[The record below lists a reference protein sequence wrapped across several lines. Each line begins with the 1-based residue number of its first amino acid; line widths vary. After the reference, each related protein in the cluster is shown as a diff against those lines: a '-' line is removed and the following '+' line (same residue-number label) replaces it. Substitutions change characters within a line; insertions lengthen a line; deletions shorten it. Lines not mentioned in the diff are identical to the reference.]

1 MSAILEA
8 LKKLEQ
14 EASEPSGHPLRREIK
29 RHGEWR
35 RIPLAGMLAVGVVL
49 CGLAG
54 YGVVVLTRKTPVAP
68 VSITDRQAVKSS
80 PAAAV
85 SPAPG
90 PSPANRPGTASQP
103 YQVTAS
109 AKPLGFMIEQET
121 PAPAEKI
128 VAVALEPE
136 EMSGETSEEAV
147 PPDAALPGE
156 AYPEEGLSSADP
168 PEANLVSNVPIGIFN
183 DPEVVLQAISWS
195 PDVSRRMAVING
207 KICRES
213 EQINGYVIKQV
224 NPEDVVVSKG
234 SVTGRL
240 VFKIR

>member
-14 EASEPSGHPLRREIK
+14 EASGPSGHPLRREIK
-29 RHGEWR
+29 RHGGWR
-35 RIPLAGMLAVGVVL
+35 RIFVAGMLAVGVVL
-49 CGLAG
+49 CGFAG
-54 YGVVVLTRKTPVAP
+54 YGVVVLTRKTPAP
-68 VSITDRQAVKSS
+68 VSIIDRQTVKPS
-80 PAAAV
+80 PATAV
-85 SPAPG
+85 DPAPG
-90 PSPANRPGTASQP
+90 PSPASRPGPASQP
-103 YQVTAS
+103 YQVKAS
-109 AKPLGFMIEQET
+109 AKPLGFMMEQET

-136 EMSGETSEEAV
+136 EMPGKISEEAV
-147 PPDAALPGE
+147 SPGAALSGE
-156 AYPEEGLSSADP
+156 TYPEEGVESEDPAEAD
-168 PEANLVSNVPIGIFN
+168 LVSNIPIGIFN

-195 PDVSRRMAVING
+195 PDASRRMAVING
-207 KICRES
+207 KICREN

-234 SVTGRL
+234 SATGRL